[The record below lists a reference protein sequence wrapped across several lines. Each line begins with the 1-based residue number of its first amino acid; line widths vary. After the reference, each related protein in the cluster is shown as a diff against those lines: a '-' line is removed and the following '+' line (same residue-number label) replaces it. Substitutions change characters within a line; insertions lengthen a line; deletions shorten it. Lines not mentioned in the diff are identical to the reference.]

1 MLCIFCQNKR
11 IILQHFLLLPRG
23 NSLVHQVPVATTKPN
38 RGSKGRRIPKDVQV
52 THSKVQKE
60 KLRDKKQPGNKMQ
73 SRMVNMAQEWL
84 PCRVRWHAP
93 AVPGAEAEATGL
105 PQV

>member
-1 MLCIFCQNKR
+1 MLCIFCHNKR

-23 NSLVHQVPVATTKPN
+23 NSLVHQVPVATTKSN
-38 RGSKGRRIPKDVQV
+38 RETKRRRIPKDVQV

-93 AVPGAEAEATGL
+93 AVPGAEAESTGL